1 MHTWNSVFGTK
12 NGHSPLN
19 MEQTEV
25 SVEQSID
32 VTSLNN
38 KEKRYECHKSS
49 LGFNLSFK

>member
-19 MEQTEV
+19 MEHLHYEQTEV

-32 VTSLNN
+32 V
-38 KEKRYECHKSS
+38 SS
-49 LGFNLSFK
+49 K